1 MKEVYREAFSEID
14 AIFELMPKNLIS
26 KIPERFRE
34 FIRKEKS
41 IEYKPIITEPIENFS
56 LKEET
61 IIILALIYRDFLCN
75 EEEKEQLKLRDVE
88 KAREAEE
95 EIRKKYNP
103 EDIFK
108 KGKKIQIDDIKEKE
122 EQTYDKQLIIVEEKW
137 YTKIFNM
144 IKKIF
149 KKT

>member
-1 MKEVYREAFSEID
+1 M
-14 AIFELMPKNLIS
+14 
-26 KIPERFRE
+26 
-34 FIRKEKS
+34 
-41 IEYKPIITEPIENFS
+41 
-56 LKEET
+56 
-61 IIILALIYRDFLCN
+61 IYRDFLCS